1 MLFIEPRFFL
11 FFAVVFAVYWAI
23 PRNGL
28 RKVWLLAASWLFYAA
43 WDWRFLIPMLSITA
57 IDWWVG
63 VKLGETGD
71 PVRRHRLVL
80 LALVTN
86 LANLFFFK
94 YFNFF
99 ADSMAELLAA
109 FGTEASWTTLNIV
122 LPVGISFYTFHM
134 LSYVIDVYRGE
145 LQPRRSL
152 LDIALFAAIFPQL
165 VAGPI
170 LRASSFLPQFE
181 DKRSFAE
188 VPVRACLTMFLI
200 GYFKKACVSDNISP
214 FVDPVFATPGIYSAD
229 ALVGATLLYA
239 VQIYCDF
246 SGYSDMAL
254 ASAGLLGYRL
264 PQNFDWPYFARNISD
279 FWRRW
284 HISLSTW
291 LRDYLYITLGGNRKG
306 TLITYRNLFLTML
319 LGGLWHGANI
329 TYIVWGAW
337 HGMWLAIEKALGIN
351 TTPRALNPIRWALTF
366 LLVVMGW
373 VIFRA
378 ENLHVAGRMYGAMFS
393 FGEWS
398 LSELNRA
405 NLTGLQV
412 ATLVVAYLTLAFFGL
427 RDLYSTPN
435 APRKTEADGP
445 ATAQPGLIK
454 AVPGDAPGSLHLP
467 GYTVGTEASVQ
478 PAFWVAD
485 WPRYAMRTLI
495 VLLFIA
501 SIFKLSA
508 QSFSPFLY
516 FQF

>member
-214 FVDPVFATPGIYSAD
+214 FVDPVFATPGIYSAE

-239 VQIYCDF
+239 VQLYCDF

-291 LRDYLYITLGGNRKG
+291 LRDYLYVPLGGNRHG
-306 TLITYRNLFLTML
+306 PVARYRNLMITMV
-319 LGGLWHGANI
+319 LGGLWHGASWNFVI
-329 TYIVWGAW
+329 WGTLHGLALCVHHLFRGVLAPRLGLAGVTGAAALLGRLLGVAFTFWWVCLAW
-337 HGMWLAIEKALGIN
+337 IFFRAVDLAEALEISRAYVTLSAPGTTPLPIDYKPVLLVLGIMHWLAWRYR
-351 TTPRALNPIRWALTF
+351 P
-366 LLVVMGW
+366 
-373 VIFRA
+373 
-378 ENLHVAGRMYGAMFS
+378 
-393 FGEWS
+393 
-398 LSELNRA
+398 ELNVERIPPVVFA
-405 NLTGLQV
+405 AGFGA
-412 ATLVVAYLTLAFFGL
+412 ATALALAF
-427 RDLYSTPN
+427 
-435 APRKTEADGP
+435 
-445 ATAQPGLIK
+445 
-454 AVPGDAPGSLHLP
+454 VPGE
-467 GYTVGTEASVQ
+467 Y
-478 PAFWVAD
+478 
-485 WPRYAMRTLI
+485 R
-495 VLLFIA
+495 
-501 SIFKLSA
+501 
-508 QSFSPFLY
+508 PFVY